1 VSKIHHLISALPRLA
16 VLTALLVGCSGP
28 LLVRDDLPTQ
38 TPTLRLAETDTPIP
52 TPQSAET
59 DIFTSTLS
67 PTATPWPTDTPVPA
81 APTLVSPL
89 PTTTLIP
96 VSQMRGEW
104 RRITTADGLCT
115 DWPLFIGAW
124 YIGTGTTTVC
134 YSIEPVDETTWP
146 TRTVPLGTRVTAV
159 DKFPP
164 GGGEMYATDAGVC
177 WYDGV
182 DWRCQTLAEGYPY
195 DNIRRIAG
203 IETEPVL
210 MLTDAIVYNE
220 QIYRIAELVGA
231 KDAHPTWI
239 AASAWNQRLVS
250 GELSFNPEIWTGTNG
265 YGIVLIS
272 PEAGTVT
279 RYTTADGLPGDVVRD
294 IDVGADIWVATGDGV
309 GRWDGEHWMAYS
321 TADGLPSNDIRG
333 VAAYRNTVWAATAG
347 GAAYFDGQS
356 WQAFTHENGLPE
368 GDLNGVRINRGEIW
382 FSTRRS
388 GLLVFV
394 VQTTTQ

>member
-1 VSKIHHLISALPRLA
+1 
-16 VLTALLVGCSGP
+16 
-28 LLVRDDLPTQ
+28 
-38 TPTLRLAETDTPIP
+38 
-52 TPQSAET
+52 
-59 DIFTSTLS
+59 
-67 PTATPWPTDTPVPA
+67 
-81 APTLVSPL
+81 
-89 PTTTLIP
+89 
-96 VSQMRGEW
+96 
-104 RRITTADGLCT
+104 
-115 DWPLFIGAW
+115 
-124 YIGTGTTTVC
+124 
-134 YSIEPVDETTWP
+134 
-146 TRTVPLGTRVTAV
+146 
-159 DKFPP
+159 
-164 GGGEMYATDAGVC
+164 
-177 WYDGV
+177 
-182 DWRCQTLAEGYPY
+182 
-195 DNIRRIAG
+195 
-203 IETEPVL
+203 
-210 MLTDAIVYNE
+210 VYNE